1 MYLPKEGE
9 GHYICTNC
17 NHPIKFP
24 YLDGD
29 KIVTMGLFLKPKCP
43 KCGSRKYKRDPRC
56 QY

>member
-17 NHPIKFP
+17 NHLIKFP